1 MMFPEVSLATA
12 AVLIVMQLGLMMT
25 VGLHRA
31 SAKIGV
37 GHGEDEHLHRK
48 IRRHANLAE
57 NSALFL
63 VALGLAEIS
72 GAPVA
77 YLAPIAAVFVAARVS
92 HAMAFT
98 SLSGSHTSGGS
109 VVFPAMRAMGAFG
122 TVGSGLGLAVV
133 MIGQI
138 LSAG

>member
-1 MMFPEVSLATA
+1 MTIPEVSLATA
-12 AVLIVMQLGLMMT
+12 AILTVMQLGLMLT

-63 VALGLAEIS
+63 IALGLAEIS
-72 GAPVA
+72 GAATA
-77 YLAPIAAVFVAARVS
+77 YLAPIAAVFIAARVS

-109 VVFPAMRAMGAFG
+109 VVFPAMRAIGAFG
-122 TVGSGLGLAVV
+122 TIGSGLGLAIV
-133 MIGQI
+133 MVGQVM
-138 LSAG
+138 SAA